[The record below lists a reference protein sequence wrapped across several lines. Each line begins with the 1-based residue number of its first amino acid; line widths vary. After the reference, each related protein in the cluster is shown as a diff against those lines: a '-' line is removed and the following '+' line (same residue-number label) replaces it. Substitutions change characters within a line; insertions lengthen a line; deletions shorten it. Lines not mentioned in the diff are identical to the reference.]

1 MIRGTWN
8 LNEPLVPVNIPGT
21 MVRLATE
28 KGIEQSDLLANTEI
42 EVSDLSD
49 PQNKLTY
56 QQVIVLTNNL
66 LNINTDPGFGLELG
80 ETININ
86 QYGMVGYAIM
96 SSANLRKAIE
106 LGLKYHTL
114 IDPAFTF
121 SIHELDDYT
130 SLRLTAHIPIPPIYE
145 LVSDIFLANFVSL
158 AKFLTGQDIA
168 PHEIHI
174 NRTQPEHYE
183 LYQDHFDCPVLFDQP
198 RTAIIFP
205 TSVLEFPHVLADEAT
220 ARMAEAQCEEFLLRL
235 GPREGIVT
243 KVRRILLE
251 NSERFPDIES
261 VASELATSTRTLSR
275 SLQELGTSYQK
286 ILDEVR
292 KEIAIELL
300 KTSTSP
306 IEDIAEK
313 VGYNDPSNFRKAF
326 KRWTGNPPSYYRSA
340 K

>member
-121 SIHELDDYT
+121 SLHELDDYT

-168 PHEIHI
+168 PH
-174 NRTQPEHYE
+174 
-183 LYQDHFDCPVLFDQP
+183 
-198 RTAIIFP
+198 
-205 TSVLEFPHVLADEAT
+205 
-220 ARMAEAQCEEFLLRL
+220 
-235 GPREGIVT
+235 
-243 KVRRILLE
+243 
-251 NSERFPDIES
+251 
-261 VASELATSTRTLSR
+261 
-275 SLQELGTSYQK
+275 
-286 ILDEVR
+286 
-292 KEIAIELL
+292 
-300 KTSTSP
+300 
-306 IEDIAEK
+306 
-313 VGYNDPSNFRKAF
+313 
-326 KRWTGNPPSYYRSA
+326 
-340 K
+340 